1 MWVRMS
7 FRSVKYYVENT
18 CFPLII
24 LQLLTTFPSNLEV
37 HTLAIVE

>member
-1 MWVRMS
+1 MQVRMS
-7 FRSVKYYVENT
+7 FRLVKYNDENT

-37 HTLAIVE
+37 HTLALVE